1 MKGRGDRH
9 EVIKVLIADDDP
21 IVRHAVRSVLDAA
34 GGFSVVGEAEDGK
47 IAVESSEKKTSE
59 KNKTD
64 RKKAVDTAEERTR
77 EIGNDYSRVVR
88 AWTEAGI
95 EYWSGVTRV
104 AGDYFNNVTD
114 TLKDGFD
121 RRRDD
126 EDADSYEAGTGVVA
140 DLSHHTAQAY
150 SDAAQKVADSMN
162 RFGEAYDEK
171 EGGAHRASKAKA
183 AAK

>member
-1 MKGRGDRH
+1 M
-9 EVIKVLIADDDP
+9 A
-21 IVRHAVRSVLDAA
+21 
-34 GGFSVVGEAEDGK
+34 EA
-47 IAVESSEKKTSE
+47 EKKTSE
-59 KNKTD
+59 KNKVD
-64 RKKAVDTAEERTR
+64 RKKAVDTAEDRTR

-95 EYWSGVTRV
+95 EYWTGVTRV

-126 EDADSYEAGTGVVA
+126 EDADSFEAGIGVVA
-140 DLSHHTAQAY
+140 DLSHHAAQAY
-150 SDAAQKVADSMN
+150 SDAAQKVADSMH
-162 RFGEAYDEK
+162 RFGDVYGDKEA
-171 EGGAHRASKAKA
+171 GAHRASKAKT